1 VTPMSAFGGIDRLDH
16 IRIWGGVTV
25 QAVEG
30 DRTTLAVVDLEPG
43 ANVPEHRHDNEQ
55 LGVLIR
61 GAMHFRV
68 GDETRDLAP
77 GDTWRILSNVPHEVT
92 AGPEGALAIECFTP
106 VRADWAALDRD
117 EGRAAPRLA

>member
-1 VTPMSAFGGIDRLDH
+1 MSAFGGIDRLEH

-77 GDTWRILSNVPHEVT
+77 GDTWRILSDVPHEVT

>member
-1 VTPMSAFGGIDRLDH
+1 MTAFDGMGGMEH
-16 IRIWGGVTV
+16 IRIWDGVTV

-30 DRTTLAVVDLEPG
+30 DRTTLAIVDLEPG

-77 GDTWRILSNVPHEVT
+77 GATWRILSNTPHEVT
-92 AGPEGALAIECFTP
+92 AGPEGALAIESFAP
-106 VRADWAALDRD
+106 ARADWGGLERIAR
-117 EGRAAPRLA
+117 RSAPPLA